1 MHCTFQVGKGGT
13 PNTVACKT
21 FYRRLKR
28 IVERGAPFAKL
39 PTSGDRQ
46 RERGVVAVVTF
57 AGTTAVTVAVAVA
70 VVSVI
75 VTTFIC
81 RIVVGNFVVSVEG
94 EISVVIFG
102 KSWST
107 FPTVDDVEP
116 TH

>member
-1 MHCTFQVGKGGT
+1 MRKGG
-13 PNTVACKT
+13 PPHTVACKT

-57 AGTTAVTVAVAVA
+57 AGTTAVTVTVA

-75 VTTFIC
+75 VATFIC
-81 RIVVGNFVVSVEG
+81 RIVVGNFVVSVKG